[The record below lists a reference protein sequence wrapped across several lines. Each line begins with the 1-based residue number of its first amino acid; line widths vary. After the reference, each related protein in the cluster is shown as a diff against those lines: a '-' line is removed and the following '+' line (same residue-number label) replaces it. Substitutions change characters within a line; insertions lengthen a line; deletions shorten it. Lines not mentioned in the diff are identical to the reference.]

1 MEHSL
6 VTLFPNTS
14 LGAGI
19 TSPLSAADFCTLVL
33 LPEVAV
39 QLIMNN
45 LTQDRREA
53 LETLNSSIWYG
64 DSQYPL
70 NAEDET
76 KYDQMVFE
84 EYHDIRRIQSSYSD
98 QQDGGD
104 RSA

>member
-6 VTLFPNTS
+6 VTLFPNTA

-19 TSPLSAADFCTLVL
+19 TSPLSAADFRTLVL
-33 LPEVAV
+33 LPEAAV
-39 QLIMNN
+39 QLIMDD

-53 LETLNSSIWYG
+53 METLNSSIWYG

-70 NAEDET
+70 DAEDET
-76 KYDQMVFE
+76 KYDQMVLD
-84 EYHDIRRIQSSYSD
+84 EYHDLRRIRFSYSD
-98 QQDGGD
+98 REDGGA

>member
-6 VTLFPNTS
+6 VTLFPNTA
-14 LGAGI
+14 LTAE
-19 TSPLSAADFCTLVL
+19 TTFPLSAADFRTLIL
-33 LPEVAV
+33 LPEAAV
-39 QLIMNN
+39 QLIMGD
-45 LTQDRREA
+45 LTQDRRAA

-84 EYHDIRRIQSSYSD
+84 EYGDIRRIQSGYPD
-98 QQDGGD
+98 QQEGGA